1 MRPARTLQLT
11 SGATLSY
18 PNCACRNIIV
28 YVKRFA
34 RLAAATALVTAS
46 LGLADLT
53 VATAA
58 QAQVGAY
65 QTHGHSGTPAR
76 CNPCVHNAP
85 KRG

>member
-11 SGATLSY
+11 SGSDVVL
-18 PNCACRNIIV
+18 P
-28 YVKRFA
+28 
-34 RLAAATALVTAS
+34 AATALVTAS